1 MINVECYRLSSH
13 VNKTTTYESPVVKC
27 LEPIAAP
34 EPRSV
39 TLERS
44 PALGFGFVAG
54 SEKPVIVRFVT
65 ERGPSVDKVSAFTF
79 RFMTRLTMIKT
90 SNQRKASFLCFFIT
104 IRFARKE

>member
-1 MINVECYRLSSH
+1 MFYSH
-13 VNKTTTYESPVVKC
+13 VNKTTTYETPVVKC
-27 LEPIAAP
+27 TEPLPIP

-65 ERGPSVDKVSAFTF
+65 EGGPSVEKV
-79 RFMTRLTMIKT
+79 RFMKIVIINTYLMIIY
-90 SNQRKASFLCFFIT
+90 FLKFFK
-104 IRFARKE
+104 R

>member
-1 MINVECYRLSSH
+1 MITISSH
-13 VNKTTTYESPVVKC
+13 VNKTTTYETPIIKH
-27 LEPIAAP
+27 LEPPPKP

-65 ERGPSVDKVSAFTF
+65 EGGPSVDKV
-79 RFMTRLTMIKT
+79 R
-90 SNQRKASFLCFFIT
+90 
-104 IRFARKE
+104 